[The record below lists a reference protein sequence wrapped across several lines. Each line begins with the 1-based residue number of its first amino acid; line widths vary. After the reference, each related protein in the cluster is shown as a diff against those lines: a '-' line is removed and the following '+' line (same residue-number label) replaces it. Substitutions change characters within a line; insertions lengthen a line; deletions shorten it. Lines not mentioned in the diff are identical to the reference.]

1 MYYNMPPVVREAEG
15 QKCVNTYLRGANL
28 FYDRIVDMN
37 IVIMFLDVV
46 FVNIS

>member
-1 MYYNMPPVVREAEG
+1 MCKHLPH
-15 QKCVNTYLRGANL
+15 RGANL